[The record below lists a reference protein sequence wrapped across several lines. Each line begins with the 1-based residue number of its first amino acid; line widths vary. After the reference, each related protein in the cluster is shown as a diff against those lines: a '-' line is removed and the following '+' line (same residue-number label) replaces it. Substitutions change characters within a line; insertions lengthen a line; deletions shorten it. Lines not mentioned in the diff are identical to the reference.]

1 MCAYIH
7 IFHQKSLMWVKI
19 KLKQDIQS
27 FDLIHMDHST
37 WTKSILDIQNDIL
50 KGADGSQIIIGKA
63 SLYET
68 LSCNTKVH
76 NYKYINNK
84 EDAQYCIF
92 HDINNE
98 EKNTMKNT
106 QRKKKI
112 FNCFKWSD
120 TSKDSIMDL
129 FLSCFNAEICQ
140 NIIWLIVSLMIIHNS
155 LLLVVA
161 SLFLCLLKSSTI
173 NFLKTY
179 KNRNKRWFI
188 LAIQEHKTRTI
199 RKVEIISHRISKQQT
214 SCGIPFWPSRPK

>member
-27 FDLIHMDHST
+27 FDLIHMDHNVLANST
-37 WTKSILDIQNDIL
+37 WTKPILDIRNDIL
-50 KGADGSQIIIGKA
+50 KGADGSQITIGKA

-84 EDAQYCIF
+84 EDEQYCIF
-92 HDINNE
+92 HDTNNE

-140 NIIWLIVSLMIIHNS
+140 NIIWLIVALMIIHNS
-155 LLLVVA
+155 PLLVVA
-161 SLFLCLLKSSTI
+161 SLFLCFLKSSTI
-173 NFLKTY
+173 NFWKHTKTETRDDLYLQY
-179 KNRNKRWFI
+179 KSTK
-188 LAIQEHKTRTI
+188 QE
-199 RKVEIISHRISKQQT
+199 Q
-214 SCGIPFWPSRPK
+214 